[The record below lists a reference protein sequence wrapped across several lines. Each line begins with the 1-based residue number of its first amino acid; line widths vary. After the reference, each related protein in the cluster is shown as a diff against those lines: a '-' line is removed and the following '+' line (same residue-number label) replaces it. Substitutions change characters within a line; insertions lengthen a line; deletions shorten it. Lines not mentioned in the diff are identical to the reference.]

1 MFRKTLITALIVL
14 VSGGT
19 VLAKAPLGPCR
30 GKTTAMRHGLA
41 EQTGPQRLLR
51 FKAPRAVHLRT
62 AEIERALRV
71 EGGER
76 FAHGR

>member
-19 VLAKAPLGPCR
+19 VLAKAPLDPGR
-30 GKTTAMRHGLA
+30 GKTSAMRHGLA

-51 FKAPRAVHLRT
+51 FKATRAVHLRT
-62 AEIERALRV
+62 AEIERTLRV
-71 EGGER
+71 AMG
-76 FAHGR
+76 